1 VQKLLVLKKLEE
13 WMVAV
18 EPSLSKFPKS
28 ARFTLAQKIENASL
42 DCIDKVIAANLDKPR
57 RGEHLLQARV
67 TTERVQLLIRVARS
81 RSFIDMN
88 HYELYS
94 EKLTEISKMLAG
106 WARATNKS

>member
-1 VQKLLVLKKLEE
+1 MQKLLVLKKLEE
-13 WMVAV
+13 WMVAI
-18 EPSLSKFPKS
+18 EPSLAKFPKS
-28 ARFTLAQKIENASL
+28 ARFTLAQKIENGSL

-57 RGEHLLQARV
+57 RADHIFQARV

-81 RSFIDMN
+81 RSLIDLA

-106 WARATNKS
+106 WARAKT